1 MKPEDLDKIADEY
14 HLNVNVSDK
23 FIEDIA
29 QRHFCNWLKERFDGS
44 RKCLEL
50 GYGEGITAKELSS
63 HFSNYTI
70 VEGSEKLVELAKQEC
85 PEAKLDKGLFEE
97 YAPAEKFDLILA
109 LHVLEHVDNP
119 AEILGQIKKWL
130 NDEGSLVV
138 LVPNRNSMHRQ
149 FALGMGLI
157 SKLDE
162 LSDRDLQ
169 VGHQRV
175 YDLADLKQDLV
186 NEEFVVVDEA
196 GFFLKALPNSMMI
209 DFNSKLIEQFNLI
222 SDSISPELLA
232 NICVVA
238 TMKKSSNCP

>member
-14 HLNVNVSDK
+14 HLNVDISDK
-23 FIEDIA
+23 FIEDIT

-85 PEAKLDKGLFEE
+85 PEAKLDTGLFEE
-97 YAPAEKFDLILA
+97 YAPGERFDLILA

-119 AEILGQIKKWL
+119 KGILSQVKKWL
-130 NDEGSLVV
+130 SDDGLLVV
-138 LVPNRNSMHRQ
+138 LVPNRNSLHRQ

-157 SKLDE
+157 SNLDE

-175 YDLADLKQDLV
+175 YDLDNLKKDLV
-186 NEEFVVVDEA
+186 KEDFVVFDEA
-196 GFFLKALPNSMMI
+196 GFFLKALPNSMMVEF
-209 DFNSKLIEQFNLI
+209 DPKLIEQFNLI
-222 SDSISPELLA
+222 SHLISPNLMA
-232 NICVVA
+232 NICLVA
-238 TMKKSSNCP
+238 AVKKG